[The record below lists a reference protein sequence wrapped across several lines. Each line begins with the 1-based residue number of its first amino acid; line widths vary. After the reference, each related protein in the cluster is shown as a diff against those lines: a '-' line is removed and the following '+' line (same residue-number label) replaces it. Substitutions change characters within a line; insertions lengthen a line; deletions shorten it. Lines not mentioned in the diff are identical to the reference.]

1 MEYKQTLNKVKALL
15 SIEVK
20 LEQVKLVDGV
30 TTLEAESFEAGYSVG
45 IVTEEGAIP
54 APIGSYETVDGMI
67 ITVEVEGQIMSVAPK
82 EKEEEAEVEVE
93 AKTDAQP
100 VAKKTVET
108 VSKETFFDEVK
119 AEIEKLELKL
129 STVTA
134 ERDAL
139 KIELSEASAK
149 AIVPN
154 PEKQKTNTQ
163 PTTAFEKFRARN
175 FNK

>member
-45 IVTEEGAIP
+45 IVTEEGAVP
-54 APIGSYETVDGMI
+54 APVGEYETVDGMI
-67 ITVEVEGQIMSVAPK
+67 IKVEVEGQILSVAPK
-82 EKEEEAEVEVE
+82 ESAPEEVTEPEMEAQTATAV
-93 AKTDAQP
+93 
-100 VAKKTVET
+100 KKLVET
-108 VSKETFFDEVK
+108 VSKETFFESVK
-119 AEIEKLELKL
+119 AEIETLENENKTLKAEL
-129 STVTA
+129 S
-134 ERDAL
+134 AL

-149 AIVPN
+149 AIIPN
-154 PEKQKTNTQ
+154 PESQKTNIQ

>member
-45 IVTEEGAIP
+45 IVTDEGAIP

-67 ITVEVEGQIMSVAPK
+67 ITVEVEGQIMSVTPK
-82 EKEEEAEVEVE
+82 EKDAEVEVEVE

-100 VAKKTVET
+100 VAKKVVDTVT
-108 VSKETFFDEVK
+108 KETFFEEVK
-119 AEIEKLELKL
+119 VEIEKLENENKALKTEL
-129 STVTA
+129 A
-134 ERDAL
+134 AL

-154 PEKQKTNTQ
+154 PESNVKRELTPLEIYREIKKNM
-163 PTTAFEKFRARN
+163 K
-175 FNK
+175 